1 MRAALY
7 ILSLVLLLP
16 QLAVGALFLLVEDLA
31 RTKGLPGLLGR
42 LLEMFLAALSWVG
55 LLVLA
60 VLLAWLAAGFFPT
73 GRRVGAV
80 FIVLAALG
88 TGLLILIG
96 SEVSADY
103 WFFLPGVV
111 AMGIAAWLVS
121 EPRRLT
127 SGSTD
132 TR

>member
-1 MRAALY
+1 MRAVMY

-16 QLAVGALFLLVEDLA
+16 QLAVGALFLLLGDLS

-42 LLEMFLAALSWVG
+42 LLDMFLAALSWVG

-60 VLLAWLAAGFFPT
+60 VLLAWIAAGFFPT

-80 FIVLAALG
+80 FIVLAGLG
-88 TGLLILIG
+88 TGLLILVG
-96 SEVSADY
+96 SEGSADY

-111 AMGIAAWLVS
+111 SIALAAWLVTAT
-121 EPRRLT
+121 PAIT
-127 SGSTD
+127 SRSAD